1 MSNILYKKDSSSVS
15 SDDCVDCVIC
25 IDKFNF
31 LDVVL
36 VLNCGHQLHY
46 SCALR
51 IKDKKSCC
59 ICKTVVKHTA
69 KFLYKT
75 PLSFFKKEVD
85 FYSIALNSIIFNDLI
100 KKKVLA
106 IKNEYK
112 RELVEKHFNVIE
124 KFTEKNLNLF
134 RVKILSAI
142 NKGDS
147 ETDLCFF
154 DYGAFIEDV
163 PAVFL
168 IYGSKCEGEDYFK
181 YNKIP
186 SLITY
191 IEYRLG
197 FEFKITPRRSSNKNY
212 LRCSW
217 KVNILTRPNYNH
229 VSQL

>member
-1 MSNILYKKDSSSVS
+1 MDNSLSKNDNSEEY
-15 SDDCVDCVIC
+15 VDCVIC
-25 IDKFNF
+25 IDRFNF
-31 LDVVL
+31 LDLIL

-46 SCALR
+46 SCGLR
-51 IKDKKSCC
+51 IKNKKYCC
-59 ICKTVVKHTA
+59 ICKTLVKHTA
-69 KFLYKT
+69 KFLYKS
-75 PLSFFKKEVD
+75 PLSFFKKDVD
-85 FYSIALNSIIFNDLI
+85 FYSVALNSIIFNDLI
-100 KKKVLA
+100 KKKVSA

-112 RELVEKHFNVIE
+112 MELVKKHFSIIE

-142 NKGDS
+142 NKGETD
-147 ETDLCFF
+147 TDLCFF
-154 DYGAFIEDV
+154 EYGDLIEDT

-168 IYGSKCEGEDYFK
+168 IYGTKNEGENYFK

-212 LRCSW
+212 LRCNW
-217 KVNILTRPNYNH
+217 KVNIISRPNCRH
-229 VSQL
+229 ITQI